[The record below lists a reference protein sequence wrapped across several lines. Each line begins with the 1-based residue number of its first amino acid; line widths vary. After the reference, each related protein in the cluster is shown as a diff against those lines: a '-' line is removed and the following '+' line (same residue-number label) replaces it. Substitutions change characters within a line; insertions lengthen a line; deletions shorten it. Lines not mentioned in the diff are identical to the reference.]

1 MSLVPQPF
9 APRTPRQERILEM
22 ASELA
27 ETLSRDAARYD
38 RSNEFPHAHVD
49 ALRNAGYHTLTV
61 PEALGGR
68 GATLTETILA
78 QEKLATGDGATALSI
93 GWHLAAIGRQA
104 ETRTWPPAVFERICR
119 EVVRHGA
126 LLNNAASERE
136 TGSPSRGG
144 RPFTTAVREGS
155 GWVITGRKAFL
166 TMAPVLR
173 YAVVSAGI
181 EGEEGGGWFLVP
193 MNQPGVQILET
204 WDVMGMRATGSH
216 DVLLKDVRLPPDA
229 LLERFGPGRTCQVNS
244 GDGAGWGLLIPAV
257 YLGIAQAARDFILDY
272 ALTRRVSTLKG
283 PIADVPHIRTLLG
296 EIEVDLLAARSLL
309 YSLAERWD
317 GEPER
322 RHELTP
328 FLGAAKLVVTNNA
341 IRITDRAMRIAGI
354 AGLNRELPLERYFRD
369 VRAGLSNPP
378 MDDSVLS
385 TLAGTALREA
395 AAKKEKTSG
404 AADAHD
410 SQRHKPAE
418 APNTR

>member
-119 EVVRHGA
+119 EVLRHGA

-181 EGEEGGGWFLVP
+181 GGEEGGGWFLVP
-193 MNQPGVQILET
+193 MDQPGVRIRET
-204 WDVMGMRATGSH
+204 WDAMGMRATGSH
-216 DVLLKDVRLPPDA
+216 DVLFEDVRVPPEA
-229 LLERFGPGRTCQVNS
+229 LVEPFGPGRTCQIN
-244 GDGAGWGLLIPAV
+244 GGGGAGWGLLIPAV

-283 PIADVPHIRTLLG
+283 PIADVPHIRSLLG
-296 EIEVDLLAARSLL
+296 EIEVDLLTARSLL

-322 RHELTP
+322 RHELSP
-328 FLGAAKLVVTNNA
+328 FLGAGKLVVTNNA
-341 IRITDRAMRIAGI
+341 IRIVDRAMRIAGI
-354 AGLNRELPLERYFRD
+354 AGLSRDLPLERYYRD

-378 MDDSVLS
+378 MDDSVLA
-385 TLAGTALREA
+385 TLADTALRETEA
-395 AAKKEKTSG
+395 RKEKPS
-404 AADAHD
+404 ADA
-410 SQRHKPAE
+410 K
-418 APNTR
+418 APKHI